1 MRERAAG
8 VIPKQPVIP
17 PTESFMRFNLLSNRD
32 FLAGLMFIVT
42 GAVAM
47 FISRDYPMGS
57 ALRMGPG
64 YFPMVLG
71 GIMIA
76 FGIYVMTRGLRTQ
89 EKVQGNWSLR
99 ALFVL
104 PLATVI
110 FGVLMEEAG
119 FIPALV
125 ALIFISAA
133 AGDQFKWLEVL
144 VMAIALTAVSVALF
158 IYGLGLPYP
167 LLKGM

>member
-1 MRERAAG
+1 MKVDLR
-8 VIPKQPVIP
+8 
-17 PTESFMRFNLLSNRD
+17 SNMD
-32 FLAGLMFIVT
+32 FLAGLMLIVV
-42 GAVAM
+42 GAGAM
-47 FISRDYPMGS
+47 IISRDYPMGS

-71 GIMIA
+71 GIMVV
-76 FGIYVMTRGLRTQ
+76 FGIVVMIQGLRSQ
-89 EKVQGNWSLR
+89 EKVKGNWSLR
-99 ALFVL
+99 ALFIL

-110 FGVLMEEAG
+110 FGVLMEEVG

-133 AGDQFKWLEVL
+133 AGDQFKWIEVT
-144 VMAIALTAVSVALF
+144 VMAIALTAACTGLF

>member
-1 MRERAAG
+1 MKVDLR
-8 VIPKQPVIP
+8 
-17 PTESFMRFNLLSNRD
+17 SNMD
-32 FLAGLMFIVT
+32 FLAGLMLIGV
-42 GAVAM
+42 GALAM
-47 FISRDYPMGS
+47 LISRAYPMGS

-76 FGIYVMTRGLRTQ
+76 FGIVVMITGLRTQ
-89 EKVQGNWSLR
+89 EKVKGNWSLR
-99 ALFVL
+99 ALFIL

-110 FGVLMEEAG
+110 FGVLMEEVG
-119 FIPALV
+119 FIPAMLALV
-125 ALIFISAA
+125 FVSAA
-133 AGDQFKWLEVL
+133 AGDQFKWVEVL
-144 VMAIALTAVSVALF
+144 VMAIALTALCVGLF

>member
-1 MRERAAG
+1 MKVDLR
-8 VIPKQPVIP
+8 
-17 PTESFMRFNLLSNRD
+17 SNKD
-32 FLAGLMFIVT
+32 FLAGLMFIGV
-42 GAVAM
+42 GVLAM
-47 FISRDYPMGS
+47 FMSRDYPMGS

-71 GIMIA
+71 GIMAA
-76 FGIYVMTRGLRTQ
+76 FGIYVMIRGLRTQ

-99 ALFVL
+99 ALFIM

-125 ALIFISAA
+125 VLIFISAA
-133 AGDQFKWLEVL
+133 AGDQFKWIEVL
-144 VMAIALTAVSVALF
+144 VMAIALTAACTGLF